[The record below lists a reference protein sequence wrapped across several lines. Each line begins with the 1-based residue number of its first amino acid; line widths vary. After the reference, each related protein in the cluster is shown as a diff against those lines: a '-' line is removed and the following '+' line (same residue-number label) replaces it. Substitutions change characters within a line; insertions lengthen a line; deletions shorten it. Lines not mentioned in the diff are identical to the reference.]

1 MMLTFVVAV
10 LDWNSADLSRFIIGL
25 PLFVAGFGIT
35 VFSYFNLG
43 LGNTYCGADGLV
55 SRGLYRFSRN
65 PKYASSIL
73 GLVGL
78 VICANSW
85 LTVPLAILMSGAYVL
100 MAPDSALL
108 RRSRVSARL
117 DRQERALPPSELSQ
131 LSRTAKLSVAPA
143 LRSQSLS
150 EIPLSLDK
158 TYRKP
163 PFIR

>member
-1 MMLTFVVAV
+1 
-10 LDWNSADLSRFIIGL
+10 
-25 PLFVAGFGIT
+25 
-35 VFSYFNLG
+35 
-43 LGNTYCGADGLV
+43 V